1 MLNTNDARSHVFSG
15 RYDIVF
21 VAKWGKENE
30 SAVNQLALGSPKYP
44 VECPPILWHSSQ
56 SLLRSKRF
64 KLVPTYVISANC
76 KFVVY

>member
-1 MLNTNDARSHVFSG
+1 MLNTNDARSHVCAG

-44 VECPPILWHSSQ
+44 VECPPNLMAQ
-56 SLLRSKRF
+56 FPKPASKQ
-64 KLVPTYVISANC
+64 KVQVGAYICDLGQL
-76 KFVVY
+76 